1 MKKVITRGY
10 VNAQETININ
20 RRVEK
25 SITILLND
33 IASHLWDVDGF
44 DDLDET
50 GQEWLRNQTVEC
62 IDRILNY

>member
-10 VNAQETININ
+10 VNAQETINVN

-33 IASHLWDVDGF
+33 MASHLWDVDGF
-44 DDLDET
+44 EDLDET
-50 GQEWLRNQTVEC
+50 GQEWLRNPNC
-62 IDRILNY
+62 RMY

>member
-33 IASHLWDVDGF
+33 MASHLWDVDGF

>member
-1 MKKVITRGY
+1 MKTKTNGY
-10 VNAQETININ
+10 VNAQETINVN

>member
-1 MKKVITRGY
+1 MKKVRTNGY
-10 VNAQETININ
+10 VNAQETINVN

-33 IASHLWDVDGF
+33 MASHLWDVDGF

-62 IDRILNY
+62 IDKLLNY

>member
-10 VNAQETININ
+10 VNAQETINVN

-33 IASHLWDVDGF
+33 MASHLWDVDGF

-62 IDRILNY
+62 IDRLLNY

>member
-1 MKKVITRGY
+1 MKTKTGGY
-10 VNAQETININ
+10 VNAQDQINVN

-33 IASHLWDVDGF
+33 VASHLWSVRGF

-50 GQEWLRNQTVEC
+50 GKEWLRNQTVEC
-62 IDRILNY
+62 IDRALLK

>member
-10 VNAQETININ
+10 VNAQETINVN

-25 SITILLND
+25 SITTLLND
-33 IASHLWDVDGF
+33 MASHLWDVDGF

-62 IDRILNY
+62 IDRLLNY

>member
-1 MKKVITRGY
+1 MKKVITRAY
-10 VNAQETININ
+10 VNAQETINVN

-44 DDLDET
+44 ENLDET

>member
-1 MKKVITRGY
+1 MKKVRTNGY
-10 VNAQETININ
+10 VNAQETINVN

-33 IASHLWDVDGF
+33 MASHLWDVDGF

-62 IDRILNY
+62 IDRLLNY

>member
-33 IASHLWDVDGF
+33 MASHLWDVDGF
-44 DDLDET
+44 DGLDES

>member
-1 MKKVITRGY
+1 MKTKTGGY
-10 VNAQETININ
+10 VNAQDQINVN

-33 IASHLWDVDGF
+33 VASHLWGVGGF

-50 GQEWLRNQTVEC
+50 GKEWLRNQTVEC
-62 IDRILNY
+62 IDRALLK

>member
-10 VNAQETININ
+10 VNAQETINVN

>member
-20 RRVEK
+20 RRIEK

-33 IASHLWDVDGF
+33 MASHLWDVDGF

-62 IDRILNY
+62 IDKLLNY

>member
-1 MKKVITRGY
+1 MKTKTNGY
-10 VNAQETININ
+10 VNAQETINVN

-33 IASHLWDVDGF
+33 MASHLWDVDGF
-44 DDLDET
+44 EDLDET

>member
-10 VNAQETININ
+10 VNAQETINVN

-33 IASHLWDVDGF
+33 MASHLWDVDGF

>member
-10 VNAQETININ
+10 VNAQETINVN

-62 IDRILNY
+62 IDRLLNY